1 MVNAPN
7 PLTLWRERQGLTH
20 AQAGELFGV
29 DKGRWWRIEHGR
41 IRPEDDLESRIVLA
55 TGVTR
60 DQLACL
66 RSRENGRVREKK
78 RA

>member
-1 MVNAPN
+1 MNSPN
-7 PLTLWRERQGLTH
+7 PLALWRARQGLSH

-29 DKGRWWRIEHGR
+29 DKARWWRIEHGR

-66 RSRENGRVREKK
+66 RASQGDRVREKK

>member
-1 MVNAPN
+1 MNSPN
-7 PLTLWRERQGLTH
+7 PLALWRARHGLSN
-20 AQAGELFGV
+20 AQAGEMFGV
-29 DKGRWWRIEHGR
+29 DKGRWWRIENGH

-66 RSRENGRVREKK
+66 RKQQGERVREKK